1 MRLNTVRIRAV
12 LTGAIIFL
20 VLLFDQI
27 IKFQVKTNLLLHERI
42 EVTNWFHILFTE
54 NRGMA
59 FGMDFIGTTFLTLFR
74 FAAVIL
80 FSVILVRTLRN
91 TRYPVG
97 LVICLSLVVAGAAG
111 NIVDNCFYG
120 LIFSE
125 SPEYSSFF
133 ATGMPAVL
141 VPFGEGYG
149 GFLSGRV
156 VDMFYFPLF
165 VWPEWIPFVGGEYF
179 FNAIFNFADAA
190 ISCGAIAL
198 FLFYRKYING
208 EMLKLHSK

>member
-1 MRLNTVRIRAV
+1 MRLNSVRIRAV
-12 LTGAIIFL
+12 LTGAIIL
-20 VLLFDQI
+20 SVLLCDQI
-27 IKFQVKTNLLLHERI
+27 IKYQVKTSLLLHERI
-42 EVTNWFHILFTE
+42 EVTSWFHILFTE

-80 FSVILVRTLRN
+80 FSIILVRTLRN
-91 TRYPVG
+91 TKYPVG
-97 LVICLSLVVAGAAG
+97 LVVCLSLVVAGAAG

-120 LIFSE
+120 LIFNE
-125 SPEYSSFF
+125 SPEYNSFF
-133 ATGMPAVL
+133 ATGIPAGL

-208 EMLKLHSK
+208 EMLRLRSK